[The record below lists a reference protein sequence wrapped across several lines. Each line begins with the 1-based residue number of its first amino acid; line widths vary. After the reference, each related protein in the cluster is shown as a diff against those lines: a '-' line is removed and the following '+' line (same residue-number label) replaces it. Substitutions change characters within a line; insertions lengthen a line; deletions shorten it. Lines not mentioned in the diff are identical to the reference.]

1 MRAVLLAA
9 ILLTIPVGAAVMAQG
24 PIRLEQGFTGFGPGP
39 APRLD
44 LAPPPPELPRETLQ
58 PPGLRL
64 GPGAVLTP
72 STLDQLDLHD
82 PHRVLERGLPS
93 DGGNE
98 RGLTPLLPERFGAT
112 VTVPF

>member
-1 MRAVLLAA
+1 
-9 ILLTIPVGAAVMAQG
+9 
-24 PIRLEQGFTGFGPGP
+24 
-39 APRLD
+39 
-44 LAPPPPELPRETLQ
+44 
-58 PPGLRL
+58 
-64 GPGAVLTP
+64 
-72 STLDQLDLHD
+72 LHD